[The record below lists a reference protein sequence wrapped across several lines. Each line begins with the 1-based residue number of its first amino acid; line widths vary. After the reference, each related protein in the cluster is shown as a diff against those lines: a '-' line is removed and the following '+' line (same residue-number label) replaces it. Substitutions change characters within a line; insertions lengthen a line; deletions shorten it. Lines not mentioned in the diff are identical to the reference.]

1 MPALPFTL
9 KLKSDHI
16 GDIFRFT
23 LGIANVE
30 DQSVTNEATNE
41 QLSISKEIIQ
51 IENEA
56 NQGLGLDVI
65 EVKRARMEKKK
76 KKNAQAK

>member
-51 IENEA
+51 IKKA

-76 KKNAQAK
+76 KKNVQAK

>member
-16 GDIFRFT
+16 GDIFRFR

-51 IENEA
+51 IKKA

>member
-30 DQSVTNEATNE
+30 DQSVTNEANNE
-41 QLSISKEIIQ
+41 ELSISKEIIQ
-51 IENEA
+51 VE
-56 NQGLGLDVI
+56 GLDVI